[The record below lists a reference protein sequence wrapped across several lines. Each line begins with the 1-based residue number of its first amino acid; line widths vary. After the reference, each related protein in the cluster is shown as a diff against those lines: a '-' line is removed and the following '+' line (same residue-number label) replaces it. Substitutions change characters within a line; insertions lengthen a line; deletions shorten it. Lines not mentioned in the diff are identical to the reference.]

1 MRSTSTRHAILT
13 GAFALFVAFAVPAFA
28 QQKQAVPGT
37 TVSLVAPEGFTP
49 ANGFAGLQNEKTKA
63 SIVIVEMPAEAH
75 AQLSALF
82 ANLESAKANF
92 ARQGVELEDR
102 DEVETSAGKVPL
114 LSGTQKANGVTFAKW
129 IALLKGVKT
138 VLVTIQSPEDAD
150 FDGDDAE
157 TLLKSI
163 SLGSEPSMAD
173 KIGALPFAVA
183 TAEPFRV
190 VDTLGGSGVLMTV
203 GPLNADPSGK
213 QPILI
218 VAGQLAATQGLT
230 IEQLSETLL
239 RQTRGFGGL
248 TISTREKRPFAGT
261 EGYLLAGDDGAG
273 KRFEQYLAVGPD
285 GRFVRLIAIA
295 DADQFDSLKA
305 GIAKIAE
312 SIAFKPAK

>member
-13 GAFALFVAFAVPAFA
+13 GAFALLLALAAPAFA
-28 QQKQAVPGT
+28 QQKLAIPGT
-37 TVSLVAPEGFTP
+37 TVSLVAPEGFT
-49 ANGFAGLQNEKTKA
+49 AASNFAGLQNEKTKA

-82 ANLESAKANF
+82 TNLEAAKTNF

-102 DEVETSAGKVPL
+102 DEVETSAGTVPL
-114 LSGTQKANGVTFAKW
+114 LSGTQNANGVTFAKW
-129 IALLKGVKT
+129 IALLKGAKT

-157 TLLKSI
+157 ALLKSV
-163 SLGSEPSMAD
+163 SLGSEPSISD

-183 TAEPFRV
+183 PAEPFRV
-190 VDTLGGSGVLMTV
+190 VDTIGGSGILMTV

-218 VAGQLAATQGLT
+218 VAGQLAATPGLA

-239 RQTRGFGGL
+239 KQTRGFNGA
-248 TISTREKRPFAGT
+248 TIASREKRPFAGT
-261 EGYLLAGDDGAG
+261 EGYLLAGEDGTG

-295 DADQFDSLKA
+295 DADKFNDLKP
-305 GIAKIAE
+305 GIAKVAG
-312 SIAFKPAK
+312 SIGFKPAK